1 MKNQPLQLLIMELKK
16 TSIEKDV
23 KLWKRIAKEL
33 EGPTSKRRV
42 VNLSR
47 INKYSK
53 NNDTVIVPGKVLSMG
68 DLNKKVTIA
77 AYNFSKSALQK
88 INSSGSKAIS
98 INELV
103 KQNPKGSKVRIIG

>member
-1 MKNQPLQLLIMELKK
+1 
-16 TSIEKDV
+16 
-23 KLWKRIAKEL
+23 
-33 EGPTSKRRV
+33 
-42 VNLSR
+42 
-47 INKYSK
+47 
-53 NNDTVIVPGKVLSMG
+53 MG

-77 AYNFSKSALQK
+77 AYNFSKSAIEK

>member
-68 DLNKKVTIA
+68 NLNKKVTIA

>member
-1 MKNQPLQLLIMELKK
+1 MKNLPLQVLITELKK

-23 KLWKRIAKEL
+23 KLWKRIATEL
-33 EGPTSKRRV
+33 EGPTSRRRA

-53 NNDTVIVPGKVLSMG
+53 ANDTVIVPGKVLSMG

-77 AYNFSKSALQK
+77 AYTFSKTALDK
-88 INSSGSKAIS
+88 INLSGSKAIS

>member
-1 MKNQPLQLLIMELKK
+1 MKNQPLQLLITELKK

-23 KLWKRIAKEL
+23 KLWKRIANEL
-33 EGPTSKRRV
+33 EGPTSKRRA

-47 INKYSK
+47 INRYSK

-68 DLNKKVTIA
+68 SLDKKVTIA
-77 AYNFSKSALQK
+77 AYNFSKSAIEK

-103 KQNPKGSKVRIIG
+103 KQNPKANKVRIIG